1 MIFLIDIV
9 ILIII
14 FAHMT
19 DNLKHTIFNFLTTE
33 YGNLLPYKTEE
44 CGYYVFYF
52 LKGEKIIVYNWATK
66 EVHIRYSIV
75 WSFLINLFGLS
86 DREIIILM
94 SEWLE
99 DRYNIKTPKID
110 TLNDY
115 QFSWIKKLS

>member
-1 MIFLIDIV
+1 MFYFDIG

-14 FAHMT
+14 FVHMT
-19 DNLKHTIFNFLTTE
+19 DKHKHTVFKFLDTN
-33 YGNLLPYKTEE
+33 YGNLEPYRTLESE
-44 CGYYVFYF
+44 YYVFYF
-52 LKGEKIIVYNWATK
+52 LKNEKIIVYNWATK
-66 EVHIRYSIV
+66 EAHIRYSIV
-75 WSFLINLFGLS
+75 WSFLKNMFGLS

-99 DRYNIKTPKID
+99 DRYNIKTSKID

>member
-1 MIFLIDIV
+1 
-9 ILIII
+9 
-14 FAHMT
+14 MT

-75 WSFLINLFGLS
+75 WRFLKDFFDLS
-86 DREIIILM
+86 YGEISLLVL
-94 SEWLE
+94 EWLE
-99 DRYNIKTPKID
+99 FNYKLDISKIS
-110 TLNDY
+110 TLNDH
-115 QFSWIKKLS
+115 QFSWIHN

>member
-33 YGNLLPYKTEE
+33 YGNLPPYKTEE
-44 CGYYVFYF
+44 CEYYVFYF

-75 WSFLINLFGLS
+75 WRFLEDFFNLS
-86 DREIIILM
+86 YKEISLLM
-94 SEWLE
+94 LEWLE
-99 DRYNIKTPKID
+99 PNYKLDISKIS
-110 TLNDY
+110 TINDH
-115 QFSWIKKLS
+115 QFSWIHN

>member
-1 MIFLIDIV
+1 MFYFDIR

-19 DNLKHTIFNFLTTE
+19 DKHKHTVFKFLDTN
-33 YGNLLPYKTEE
+33 YGNLEPYRNVQSE
-44 CGYYVFYF
+44 YYVFYF
-52 LKGEKIIVYNWATK
+52 LKNEKIIVYNWATK
-66 EVHIRYSIV
+66 EAHIRYSIV
-75 WSFLINLFGLS
+75 WCFLKDMFGLS

-99 DRYNIKTPKID
+99 NRYNIKTSKID